1 MRIQCPSCTA
11 IYEVADALLDP
22 PRTVRC
28 AGCTHDWAA
37 VAMKEPV
44 QAVQSGENPA
54 GENPAGENPAPEE
67 PAPVDTRHVAAEA
80 LPDEAPLSAIE
91 RLAAA
96 PDEPMAENVSSL
108 PRPRNRLLTIAWAAS
123 FAALALMGVA
133 GYARRDLLME
143 QWPASKL
150 IYTTLGLAR
159 MTVEKTAAGQPAH

>member
-28 AGCTHDWAA
+28 AGCAHDWVA
-37 VAMKEPV
+37 VAMEEPV
-44 QAVQSGENPA
+44 QAVQSG
-54 GENPAGENPAPEE
+54 GNPAPEE
-67 PAPVDTRHVAAEA
+67 PAPVDMRHGTAEA
-80 LPDEAPLSAIE
+80 PPDETPLSAIE

-96 PDEPMAENVSSL
+96 PGEPVARNVSSL

-133 GYARRDLLME
+133 GYARRDMLME

-150 IYTTLGLAR
+150 VYTTLGLAQ
-159 MTVEKTAAGQPAH
+159 MTAEKTAAGQPAH

>member
-28 AGCTHDWAA
+28 ARCTHDWVGVPMA
-37 VAMKEPV
+37 EPV
-44 QAVQSGENPA
+44 QAAENPVH
-54 GENPAGENPAPEE
+54 EE
-67 PAPVDTRHVAAEA
+67 PAPVDARHGAAEA
-80 LPDEAPLSAIE
+80 LSDEAPLSAIE

-96 PDEPMAENVSSL
+96 PGEPVAENVSSL

-133 GYARRDLLME
+133 GYARRDMLME